1 MTTPRTVTLNS
12 FGALREWLAHHGV
25 SPDTPA
31 TGEFFYTL
39 PWFENLTLHGL
50 DTVGSAKRQQLL
62 LLAHVC
68 GQGDGICLPLTHGRQ
83 LTGLANY
90 YSSLYGPM
98 VWTNKPLAPPREEVL
113 QAITATLRSNRVHW
127 PVIHLSPLDTDS
139 PWYTAL
145 QGTLPA
151 AGYRVDSYFC
161 FGNWYLPV
169 VWPDFS
175 AYYATL
181 PSALRHSI
189 ERGQRRLGK
198 QGDWSL
204 LIHQNAGE
212 AMDAAIAHFVQ
223 VYNAS
228 WKSPEPHPDF
238 IPGLARMAAAHGWLR
253 LGVLSVKGAP
263 AAAQLWLVKDGKASI
278 YKLAYAKGYER
289 FSVGSVLTHAMMQH
303 ALDVDQVGEVDYL
316 TGDDAYKRDWM
327 THRRERRGIVGFN
340 LRTLSGLGGALR
352 HWAGKCISAARGT

>member
-1 MTTPRTVTLNS
+1 VTTPHTATLNS

-25 SPDTPA
+25 SPDNQA
-31 TGEFFYTL
+31 HGEFFYTL
-39 PWFENLTLHGL
+39 PWFDNLARHGL
-50 DTVGSAKRQQLL
+50 YTVDSSAPQQLL

-68 GQGDGICLPLTHGRQ
+68 SQGDGICLPLTHGRQ

-90 YSSLYGPM
+90 YSSLFGPM
-98 VWTNKPLAPPREEVL
+98 VWTNAPLVPPREEFR
-113 QAITATLRSNRVHW
+113 QAITATLRSNRSRW
-127 PVIHLSPLDTDS
+127 PVIHLSPWDAES

-145 QGTLPA
+145 QTALQQ

-169 VWPDFS
+169 VWPSFT

-204 LIHQNAGE
+204 QIHQTPGDAL
-212 AMDAAIAHFVQ
+212 DAAIAHFVQ

-228 WKSPEPHPDF
+228 WKNPEPHPDF
-238 IPGLARMAAAHGWLR
+238 IPGLARMAATHGWLR
-253 LGVLSVKGAP
+253 LGILSIQGAP
-263 AAAQLWLVKDGKASI
+263 VAAQIWLVKGSKASI
-278 YKLAYAKGYER
+278 YKLAYAKGFER
-289 FSVGSVLTHAMMQH
+289 FSVGSVLTHALMQH
-303 ALDVDQVGEVDYL
+303 ALDVDQVHEVDYL

-340 LRTLSGLGGALR
+340 LRTFSGLGGALR
-352 HWAGKCISAARGT
+352 HWAGKCINAARGT